1 MEYLH
6 TYIHTYIHT
15 YVYTPTYTT
24 MQAMVLSNDV
34 SIPIGLQEGN
44 IRFIPERYEV
54 LEEIQK
60 LHTG

>member
-1 MEYLH
+1 
-6 TYIHTYIHT
+6 
-15 YVYTPTYTT
+15 

-34 SIPIGLQEGN
+34 SIPIGLQEEN